1 MLRGVYNHI
10 NFTGKLFLLV
20 LLVFSFMLFSLLLG
34 ILVLVP
40 FYDTN
45 ILGLISSPNYA
56 DASVVTTL
64 KVIQIVN
71 SVGGLLLP
79 AYIYMWLTTPPTEK
93 HPGFTNKVSF
103 SLILLSILL
112 IVISQPIIGWTNEL
126 NSHLTL
132 PKWLSFI
139 ENWMKNK
146 EALGGQ
152 ITEAFLSTT
161 SSGGLMVNVFMIA
174 IIPAFAEEFLFRGAL
189 AKLLKDWTKNIH
201 VAVFISSFIFAA
213 IHMQFYGFLPR
224 FLLGTALGY
233 LFFWSGSLWLPIAA
247 HFANN
252 FLSVVVE
259 FLFRKGYVQTSSEN
273 FGTNTPLWQIGILA
287 VLVAGILY
295 TIYKSTLIKRES

>member
-1 MLRGVYNHI
+1 MLRGVYSHI
-10 NFTGKLFLLV
+10 NFAGKLFLLV

-40 FYDTN
+40 FYSTN

-56 DASVVTTL
+56 DASVVTAL

-71 SVGGLLLP
+71 SAGGLLLP
-79 AYIYMWLTTPPTEK
+79 AYIYMWLTTPPSEN

-103 SLILLSILL
+103 SLILLSIIL
-112 IVISQPIIGWTNEL
+112 IVISQPLIGWTNEL
-126 NSHLTL
+126 NSHLAL
-132 PKWLSFI
+132 PKGLSFI
-139 ENWMKNK
+139 ENWMKSK
-146 EALGGQ
+146 EALGRQ

-161 SSGGLMVNVFMIA
+161 SSGGLLVNVLMIA

-259 FLFRKGYVQTSSEN
+259 FLFRKGYVQTSSDN
-273 FGTNTPLWQIGILA
+273 FGTNTPLWQIGIFA
-287 VLVAGILY
+287 VLLAGILY

>member
-1 MLRGVYNHI
+1 
-10 NFTGKLFLLV
+10 
-20 LLVFSFMLFSLLLG
+20 
-34 ILVLVP
+34 
-40 FYDTN
+40 
-45 ILGLISSPNYA
+45 
-56 DASVVTTL
+56 
-64 KVIQIVN
+64 
-71 SVGGLLLP
+71 
-79 AYIYMWLTTPPTEK
+79 
-93 HPGFTNKVSF
+93 
-103 SLILLSILL
+103 
-112 IVISQPIIGWTNEL
+112 
-126 NSHLTL
+126 
-132 PKWLSFI
+132 
-139 ENWMKNK
+139 
-146 EALGGQ
+146 
-152 ITEAFLSTT
+152 
-161 SSGGLMVNVFMIA
+161 MIA

-252 FLSVVVE
+252 FRSVVVE